1 MNSNRKY
8 KTENK
13 NRKEK
18 EEKNIT
24 WPSSPHHSPTTGP
37 TTPAQHSP
45 TYPFV
50 PKHLLG
56 VVLILSVSWRAARRR
71 EALLPRAGSLPLL
84 DGVTRIASGAI

>member
-24 WPSSPHHSPTTGP
+24 WPSSPPSQPNYWPNSTAQRTPSFQKHLWGRPHPLSELEGS
-37 TTPAQHSP
+37 TTP
-45 TYPFV
+45 
-50 PKHLLG
+50 
-56 VVLILSVSWRAARRR
+56 
-71 EALLPRAGSLPLL
+71 
-84 DGVTRIASGAI
+84 